1 VFTDGLLS
9 AEAIGRVQRRGDWVW
24 PAGLSDADVPVRV
37 NRDAPRRKL
46 DYYCDEELA
55 RAMRMACAES
65 GRLNRAELVEA
76 TCRFIGI
83 SHTQAARE
91 RIDAV
96 VELATSS
103 RYIALRGDEYE
114 TLKTPA

>member
-1 VFTDGLLS
+1 M
-9 AEAIGRVQRRGDWVW
+9 
-24 PAGLSDADVPVRV
+24 PVRV

-55 RAMRMACAES
+55 RAMQMACTES
-65 GRLNRAELVEA
+65 GRLNRPELVEA
-76 TCRFIGI
+76 TCRFLGI

-103 RYIALRGDEYE
+103 GYIGLRGDEYE
-114 TLKTPA
+114 RLQAPA